1 MPAIE
6 AMLIIL
12 PFITSFSFFSIS
24 VMARFEQR
32 KAPNTIFYS
41 MNTAAANTVVH
52 NPSLFPS
59 ADWQILEVLNIWP
72 LALYIYFLSSHAL
85 FISNSIPRVV
95 ASIVAA
101 RSSAYSQMR
110 HQLFSTQERI
120 SIIITYLQ
128 YEVKA
133 R

>member
-1 MPAIE
+1 MRLKR
-6 AMLIIL
+6 LIKQKL
-12 PFITSFSFFSIS
+12 ERW
-24 VMARFEQR
+24 ARNWQRLQR
-32 KAPNTIFYS
+32 KKQNKYIYS

-72 LALYIYFLSSHAL
+72 LALYICFLSSHAL

-101 RSSAYSQMR
+101 RSSAYSPA
-110 HQLFSTQERI
+110 FFAI
-120 SIIITYLQ
+120 SPN
-128 YEVKA
+128 E
-133 R
+133 